1 MSRPADDLIAFFR
14 RCAAALRPGGAIFLK
29 ENVCPEGF
37 IVDTDDASVTRS
49 HAYYVELLG
58 RAGLALAH
66 TALQRN
72 FPKGLYKVRMYAARP
87 GGGATAA
94 AAAAAV
100 GAAAQ

>member
-1 MSRPADDLIAFFR
+1 M
-14 RCAAALRPGGAIFLK
+14 
-29 ENVCPEGF
+29 
-37 IVDTDDASVTRS
+37 DTDDASVA

-87 GGGATAA
+87 SGSGGAAATAA
-94 AAAAAV
+94 AAAA
-100 GAAAQ
+100 GAAAAGPAAQ